1 MAKNLNIGNS
11 SSPVHVNINEKLMIK
26 SNVVPAISGS
36 AMTMG
41 STTVPTYVSD
51 GLIVEASDKFAF
63 WKDIS
68 DSTTGVSVDDYL
80 LRTGGTMIG
89 PLALSADPTAAM
101 QATTKNYVDS
111 NFALKTGTNAI
122 GTWPIN
128 ISGNAD
134 TVDGYHHDTFVKRAG
149 DTMTGSL
156 TNNSNGGSWIS
167 GRERAIIR
175 NTTCTEPPGS
185 SWHVIASSKTPDGS
199 FEIGTLSG
207 YNELRFVYTTDDNY
221 SADNNTALTCGY
233 FSSSGVFYGACWND
247 YAEYRESNVLIPGK
261 CIVEN
266 GNDTLSLSIERL
278 QPGASIISDTFGFAI
293 GETEK
298 CKTPIA
304 VSGRVLA
311 YPFEDREE
319 FKKNIGRPVCSGPNG
334 TVSIMTDEEYKEKGY
349 CAIGTISAVP
359 DYEEWGTG
367 NVKIDGRV
375 WIKVR

>member
-68 DSTTGVSVDDYL
+68 DSTTGVSIDDYL

-111 NFALKTGTNAI
+111 NFLKLSGGTLTGLLSTQNVNPSADNI
-122 GTWPIN
+122 YSLGTSSYRYGNIFSVSGT
-128 ISGNAD
+128 ISGNL
-134 TVDGYHHDTFVKRAG
+134 
-149 DTMTGSL
+149 SI
-156 TNNSNGGSWIS
+156 GGSANVSGGIIS
-167 GRERAIIR
+167 NHGHNLLAAGNEFNFVPEGFSGELYINYLPFNR
-175 NTTCTEPPGS
+175 S
-185 SWHVIASSKTPDGS
+185 STANIVVYRFQNGNKNYAEGKFSK
-199 FEIGTLSG
+199 L
-207 YNELRFVYTTDDNY
+207 
-221 SADNNTALTCGY
+221 
-233 FSSSGVFYGACWND
+233 YGAVWND
-247 YAEYRESNVLIPGK
+247 YAEYRLADSIEPGRCVIEK
-261 CIVEN
+261 
-266 GNDTLSLSIERL
+266 GDDTLSLSMERL

-293 GETEK
+293 GETDK

>member
-26 SNVVPAISGS
+26 SNVVPTISGS

-101 QATTKNYVDS
+101 QATTKNYVDN
-111 NFALKTGTNAI
+111 NFALKTGTNAT

-128 ISGNAD
+128 IGGNAANL
-134 TVDGYHHDTFVKRAG
+134 AG
-149 DTMTGSL
+149 
-156 TNNSNGGSWIS
+156 
-167 GRERAIIR
+167 
-175 NTTCTEPPGS
+175 
-185 SWHVIASSKTPDGS
+185 
-199 FEIGTLSG
+199 
-207 YNELRFVYTTDDNY
+207 
-221 SADNNTALTCGY
+221 NTATLAVGVENSEISMKTNDNGAIGAKYGTDTAASLRNAIDFRWYNTHWQIGNMRGY
-233 FSSSGVFYGACWND
+233 SENSDGFGIAYQETTSSAWILGLRVAPAGVTYGACWND